1 MTTLAEPTPKNQPPA
16 VTLRQAE
23 KIVNAWVTA
32 AMTAPVIDEDV
43 LIKRIERIIRR
54 SADDLAKMIVRQD
67 SMILEWLVDLYMEN
81 NQQ

>member
-1 MTTLAEPTPKNQPPA
+1 M
-16 VTLRQAE
+16 TLRQAG

-54 SADDLAKMIVRQD
+54 NADDLAKMIVRQD